1 MGYNSVLECAISQ
14 IGQGGGANKPN
25 KYTRWY
31 YGNDTVAP
39 WCAIFMAWCFEQVG
53 ITDRLDGLT
62 NKAGCEPWRKWAVAK
77 GYWRLTPKAGAIVL
91 YDWNKAAGDGA
102 DHIGIVESITS
113 NGIVALEGNTST
125 NGSQSNGGYVLRK
138 TRYNADIMGYIYVDT
153 TAPKPQP
160 KPVIT
165 PTKLAGANRYKTN
178 QAVLG
183 NGTYFG
189 CVLVSGESYP
199 DALSAAY
206 YAKQLGVPIVLT
218 DPNGKQS
225 ESWLA
230 EHVYGTITIIGGG
243 GVISTLFEERLKR
256 RYTVK
261 RLAGID
267 RYATNQEVL
276 DELKDVK
283 KLAVVSGRTFA
294 DGLAAGLLD
303 FPTML
308 AGTALTYSQLD
319 YIVKRNIDTVYIL
332 GGTSAV
338 NSTVEAQ
345 LKAVSKVERIAG
357 DNRYET
363 AAKVAK
369 AFYGS
374 TNAIAMAT
382 GKTFADGLSAA
393 NLKAMPL
400 LLVDATNYQAAQGYI
415 TTQTLNRAYVVGG
428 AVPDSAIDWALTKLP
443 TTAK

>member
-14 IGQGGGANKPN
+14 IGQGNGANKPN

-153 TAPKPQP
+153 TAPTPQP
-160 KPVIT
+160 RPVVT

-206 YAKQLGVPIVLT
+206 LAKQLDVPIVLT
-218 DPNGKQS
+218 DPNGKKS
-225 ESWLA
+225 EKWLT
-230 EHVYGTITIIGGG
+230 EHVYGTITIIGGS

-256 RYTVK
+256 RYNVK

-276 DELKDVK
+276 DELKDFN
-283 KLAVVSGRTFA
+283 KLAIVSGRTFA
-294 DGLAAGLLD
+294 DGLAAGMLD

-308 AGTALTYSQLD
+308 AGTSLTYGQLD
-319 YIVKRNIDTVYIL
+319 YIAKRSLDTIYIL
-332 GGTSAV
+332 GGASAV

-345 LKAVSKVERIAG
+345 LAGLGKVVRIAG

-374 TNAIAMAT
+374 TNTIAIAT

-393 NLKAMPL
+393 NLNAMPL
-400 LLVDATNYQAAQGYI
+400 LLVDATNYQAAQKYI
-415 TTQTLNRAYVVGG
+415 TAQTLNKAYVVGG